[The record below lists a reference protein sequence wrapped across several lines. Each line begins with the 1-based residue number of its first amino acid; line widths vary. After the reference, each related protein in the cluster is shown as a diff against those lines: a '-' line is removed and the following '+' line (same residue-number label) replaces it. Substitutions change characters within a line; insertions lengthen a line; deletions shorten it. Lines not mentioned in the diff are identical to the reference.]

1 VVSGRPGPRSGAE
14 RRRDAEAILSTRH
27 ADCWIATASP
37 TGNAHLVPLSLAWV
51 GGHVV
56 LITPEATA
64 TVRNLVAMR
73 TARVAAGATR
83 DVVMI
88 DVVLETSA
96 ALADTAPD
104 LLEAYAAQAD
114 WDPRTNPAGMVAL
127 VLRPERVQVWREAD
141 EIAGRTIMRDGRW
154 LV

>member
-1 VVSGRPGPRSGAE
+1 VSERPPPRSAAE
-14 RRRDAEAILSTRH
+14 RRRDAEAILSARH

-37 TGNAHLVPLSLAWV
+37 TGDAHLVPLSLAWV
-51 GGHVV
+51 DGRVV

-64 TVRNLVAMR
+64 TVRNVVAMR

-83 DVVMI
+83 DVVMV
-88 DVVLETSA
+88 DVELEASA
-96 ALADTAPD
+96 PLADTAPAV
-104 LLEAYAAQAD
+104 LEAFAGQAD
-114 WDPRTNPAGMVAL
+114 WDPRTNPEGMVAL
-127 VLRPERVQVWREAD
+127 ILRPVRVQVWREAD